1 MKSLPPH
8 FTVAVSAAAR
18 QVLID
23 NANTGLFPISI
34 LLSLFHCMAPAVLN
48 DCLNMVAPSLCHTH
62 LKPKHRGQTGLW
74 QRYCESADKVTKSPI

>member
-34 LLSLFHCMAPAVLN
+34 LQSLFHCMTPAVLN
-48 DCLNMVAPSLCHTH
+48 DCLNVVAPSLCHTH